1 MCHDALRGHLHKGNK
16 INEKSHS
23 GEWPIVEVSIFSWV
37 GLLPGINIIIAVL
50 IHI

>member
-23 GEWPIVEVSIFSWV
+23 EEWRNAIIKMAYFLFHMS
-37 GLLPGINIIIAVL
+37 LLPY
-50 IHI
+50 